1 MLQKPVAL
9 ISESELKGLRS
20 HLAGEAFV
28 PGDAGYDQASLNWEP
43 LFRQQPSM
51 VVLPVTT
58 ADVVAAVRFA
68 RKFGLPIGI
77 QAGGHGHPFQAEDLQ
92 REGAMLINFARM
104 KNLQIDPL
112 LTTARVEPGVVWSEV
127 ISLASQYGLAPLSGF
142 ASGVGVTGYLLG
154 GGFGWLVRQYGL
166 GAGSIRSLEMVT
178 AEGYVLQVSPNNHP
192 DLFWGLRGG
201 GGNFGIVTS
210 LEFAL
215 YPVKEVFGGQVIYPI
230 EESWKVFPAYLEWVK
245 TVPETLTSTFRTFQ
259 FPPVPEVPPILQGK
273 TVAMVLGCYNGS
285 EAEGTTLFQPMR
297 TLATPLLDT
306 FARLPYSQIG
316 TISNDPDVV
325 PPLQF
330 YNSHTTLHKF
340 SPDKVRGFLEI
351 ITNPEAGLFE
361 VELRH
366 LGGMLARIPEDEMA
380 TSLCDVNFSLYA
392 LAAAPTAELLER
404 GRESVTKI
412 IQALPSDASVSVLF
426 NALAFNDIGP
436 ERTRAAFTSNNYQRL
451 VALKNRY
458 DPYNVFHF
466 NNNIL
471 PSS

>member
-1 MLQKPVAL
+1 MIQKHASL
-9 ISESELKGLRS
+9 ISELDLKGLRS
-20 HLAGEAFV
+20 HLEGEAFV
-28 PGDAGYDQASLNWEP
+28 PGDAGYEQARLTWETP
-43 LFRQQPSM
+43 FRQQPAM
-51 VVLPVTT
+51 VVLPATT

-68 RKFGLPIGI
+68 RQQHLPIGI
-77 QAGGHGHPFQAEDLQ
+77 QGGGHGHPFQAEALQ
-92 REGAMLINFARM
+92 RDQAMLLNFGRM
-104 KNLQIDPL
+104 KSMQLDPQQA
-112 LTTARVEPGVVWSEV
+112 TARVEPGVLWSEV
-127 ISLASQYGLAPLSGF
+127 ISLASEHGLAPLSGF

-178 AEGYVLQVSPNNHP
+178 AEGYVLQVSQNNHS

-210 LEFAL
+210 VEFAL

-230 EESWKVFPAYLEWVK
+230 EESWKVFPAYLEWLK
-245 TVPETLTSTFRTFQ
+245 TVPETLTSTFRTLQ
-259 FPPVPEVPPILQGK
+259 FPLVPEVPPALQGK

-285 EAEGTTLFQPMR
+285 EADGVKLFQPMR

-306 FARLPYSQIG
+306 FTRLPYSQIA
-316 TISNDPDVV
+316 TISNDPDAA

-330 YNSHTTLHKF
+330 YNSHTVLRDF
-340 SPDKVRGFLEI
+340 SPAKVKLFLEI
-351 ITNPEAGLFE
+351 ITNPGSGLFE

-366 LGGMLARIPEDEMA
+366 LGGVLARIPEDEMA
-380 TSLCDVNFSLYA
+380 ASLSDVIFSLYA
-392 LAAAPTAELLER
+392 LAAAPTAELLGK
-404 GRESVTKI
+404 GRQSVAKKMQAIPSNASVT
-412 IQALPSDASVSVLF
+412 VLF

-436 ERTRAAFTSNNYQRL
+436 ERTREAFTPNNYRRL

-471 PSS
+471 P